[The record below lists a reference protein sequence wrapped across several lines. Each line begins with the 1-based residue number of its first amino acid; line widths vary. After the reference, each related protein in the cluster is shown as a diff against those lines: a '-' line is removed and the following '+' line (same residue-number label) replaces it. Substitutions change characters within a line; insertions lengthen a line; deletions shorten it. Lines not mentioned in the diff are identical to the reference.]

1 MVEVRSVKTFKGWD
15 SNSNIPNLKFMKVKV
30 LPGKNFPATEAKE
43 IKNNLFPSLRKAKIS
58 RPNHVDYLLR
68 KLVQ

>member
-1 MVEVRSVKTFKGWD
+1 
-15 SNSNIPNLKFMKVKV
+15 MKVKV

-43 IKNNLFPSLRKAKIS
+43 IKNNLFPSLKKAKIS
-58 RPNHVDYLLR
+58 RPNYVDYLLR